1 MQIEEL
7 SGEHRER
14 VIELWAAVGLTRSR
28 NDPGEDFDRALNGTT
43 SAVLGLVQAGRL
55 QGTAMVGHD
64 GHRGWVYY
72 LAVVPGH
79 EGRGL
84 GSLLM
89 EGAERWLQ
97 EHGAVKVQVMVR
109 NSNSHVVAFYEK
121 LGYRASDVT
130 VLARRLNESTT

>member
-1 MQIEEL
+1 
-7 SGEHRER
+7 
-14 VIELWAAVGLTRSR
+14 
-28 NDPGEDFDRALNGTT
+28 
-43 SAVLGLVQAGRL
+43 
-55 QGTAMVGHD
+55 
-64 GHRGWVYY
+64 
-72 LAVVPGH
+72 
-79 EGRGL
+79 
-84 GSLLM
+84 M